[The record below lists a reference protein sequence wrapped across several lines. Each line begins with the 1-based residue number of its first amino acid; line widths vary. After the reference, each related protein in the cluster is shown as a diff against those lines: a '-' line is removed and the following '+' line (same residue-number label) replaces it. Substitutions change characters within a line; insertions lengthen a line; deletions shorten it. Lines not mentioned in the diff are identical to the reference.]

1 MDYDGSGCKV
11 LVKSVQ
17 CFLREVWC
25 TRPTEK
31 NVGSS
36 LIAFQV
42 IGAIHLLHNFQSHE
56 YFTSLRLLVN
66 VAQPVV
72 NYLEQDVTF

>member
-1 MDYDGSGCKV
+1 MG
-11 LVKSVQ
+11 
-17 CFLREVWC
+17 
-25 TRPTEK
+25 RPLK
-31 NVGSS
+31 NVRSS

-66 VAQPVV
+66 VAQRSELLGTRCYFLNVALTTCKTQ
-72 NYLEQDVTF
+72 NMATEKQQLYYLE